1 MPNQYLKLRRSSV
14 PGKIPSTS
22 SLELGEIAINTHDG
36 LIFMKKSGSQGE
48 EIISFTNIN
57 LSNGSFIGNFA
68 GSFSGSLQGTS
79 SYALTASYVLNPI
92 DTSKFILTSSFNQ
105 FTSSY
110 YQDSSSFKNNIDS
123 LTNATSSYIL
133 SSQTS
138 SMSVLSSSYALTA
151 SYALNPL
158 IPTQVSQLTNDSGY
172 ITSAALSPYLTTAA
186 AASTYQPIDATL
198 TALAGLLTGANKIPY
213 STGTDTFSQLD
224 LDTDGTLNANSD
236 IKIATQ
242 KAVKT
247 YMDNSGIVDADF
259 TLINTFRSLY
269 NY

>member
-57 LSNGSFIGNFA
+57 LSNGSFIGNFT

-172 ITSAALSPYLTTAA
+172 ITSSALSPYLTTAA
-186 AASTYQPIDATL
+186 IVTRKLFPSHDKRCL
-198 TALAGLLTGANKIPY
+198 TCKEYWVSLSKRI
-213 STGTDTFSQLD
+213 D
-224 LDTDGTLNANSD
+224 LDCL
-236 IKIATQ
+236 
-242 KAVKT
+242 
-247 YMDNSGIVDADF
+247 
-259 TLINTFRSLY
+259 
-269 NY
+269 